1 VLFGP
6 VSISNE
12 YNAASRQLMVTFFET
27 YTKSD
32 DLARLVRARS
42 PFRIRPMRAL
52 QGIGETVW
60 DIEELSAL
68 IADIEMDQKGVPIL
82 LRQYLKLGGKL
93 VGFNVDPH
101 FANALDGLIVV
112 DLAKT
117 DPRVLDRY
125 IGKTGAAAFLDYHQ
139 QAQDTRVPA

>member
-1 VLFGP
+1 
-6 VSISNE
+6 
-12 YNAASRQLMVTFFET
+12 
-27 YTKSD
+27 
-32 DLARLVRARS
+32 
-42 PFRIRPMRAL
+42 
-52 QGIGETVW
+52 
-60 DIEELSAL
+60 
-68 IADIEMDQKGVPIL
+68 MDQKGVPIL

-125 IGKTGAAAFLDYHQ
+125 MGKDGAAAFLDYQ
-139 QAQDTRVPA
+139 QRAHDTRVPA

>member
-1 VLFGP
+1 
-6 VSISNE
+6 
-12 YNAASRQLMVTFFET
+12 MVTFFQT
-27 YTKSD
+27 YTRSD

-52 QGIGETVW
+52 QGIGEELHSMAIW

-68 IADIEMDQKGVPIL
+68 IADIETDQKGVPIL
-82 LRQYLKLGGKL
+82 LKQYLKLGGKL

-117 DPRVLDRY
+117 DARVLDRY
-125 IGKTGAAAFLDYHQ
+125 MGKSGAATFLEYHQ
-139 QAQDTRVPA
+139 AVRDTRVPA